1 MTLAAARPR
10 LCRASRARSV
20 CHSAGV
26 SDLRRARFA
35 RLVSRALADLPER
48 YRLRMRNIEIVIED
62 EPRGDRGEDLL
73 GLYEGVPLTERRD
86 EPYLPDRISIY
97 RRNIEAMS
105 SSPRVQAKVVRDT
118 VIHEIAH
125 HFGISDERLDELGR
139 S

>member
-1 MTLAAARPR
+1 MTLAAARPF

-20 CHSAGV
+20 CHSARV

-48 YRLRMRNIEIVIED
+48 YRTRMRNIEIVIED
-62 EPRGDRGEDLL
+62 EPPAEREDLL
-73 GLYEGVPLTERRD
+73 GLYEGVPLTERRE

-125 HFGISDERLDELGR
+125 HFGISDQRLDELGR

>member
-1 MTLAAARPR
+1 MTLAPARLF

-20 CHSAGV
+20 CQSDRV

-48 YRLRMRNIEIVIED
+48 YRTRMRNIEIVIED
-62 EPRGDRGEDLL
+62 EPPGERGEDLL

>member
-1 MTLAAARPR
+1 MTLAAARPL
-10 LCRASRARSV
+10 LCRASRARTL
-20 CHSAGV
+20 CHSGRV

-35 RLVSRALADLPER
+35 RLVSRAIAELPER
-48 YRLRMRNIEIVIED
+48 YRVRMRNIEIVIED
-62 EPRGDRGEDLL
+62 EPPANGEDLL

>member
-1 MTLAAARPR
+1 MTLAAARPL
-10 LCRASRARSV
+10 LCRASHARSV
-20 CHSAGV
+20 CQSGRV

-48 YRLRMRNIEIVIED
+48 YRARMRNIEIVIED
-62 EPRGDRGEDLL
+62 EPPAERGEDLL

>member
-1 MTLAAARPR
+1 MTLAAARPL
-10 LCRASRARSV
+10 LCRASRARTL
-20 CHSAGV
+20 CHSGRV

-35 RLVSRALADLPER
+35 RLVSRAIAELPER
-48 YRLRMRNIEIVIED
+48 YRVRMRNIEIVIED
-62 EPRGDRGEDLL
+62 TSPAEQGDLL